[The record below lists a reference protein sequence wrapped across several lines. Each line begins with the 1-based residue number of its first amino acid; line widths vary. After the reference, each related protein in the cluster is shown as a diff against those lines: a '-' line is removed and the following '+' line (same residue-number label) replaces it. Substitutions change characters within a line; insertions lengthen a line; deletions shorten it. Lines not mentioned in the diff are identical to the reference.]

1 MRSECGETMSSGR
14 ARTSSVDGASKF
26 YMEGPSALDT
36 KPDVAGREAG
46 FNVSLRVE
54 AELDLN
60 DPKVFKTMSQLGL
73 ITVSEI

>member
-1 MRSECGETMSSGR
+1 
-14 ARTSSVDGASKF
+14 
-26 YMEGPSALDT
+26 MEGPSALDT

-60 DPKVFKTMSQLGL
+60 DPKVFKTLSKLGV
-73 ITVSEI
+73 ITVREI